1 MLNYVWFGMI
11 AISFMIGAI
20 KGNIEAVTN
29 AAIDSAKL
37 AVELSIGLIGI
48 MALWLGIM
56 KIAEVAGLINA
67 IARIVRPITL
77 WLFPDVPPDHPAVSA
92 MVLNIS
98 ANVLGLG
105 NAATPLGLK
114 AMQELQKLNPTEDTA
129 TNAMC
134 TFLAINTSSVQLI
147 LPATVVALMG
157 TNSSQIFIPTI
168 LATTC
173 STIAGVTAVKLLSKL
188 PRFAMPTGQDIGE

>member
-11 AISFMIGAI
+11 AMSFIVGAL
-20 KGNIEAVTN
+20 KGNIEAVTT

-37 AVELSIGLIGI
+37 AVDLSIGLIGI

-56 KIAEVAGLINA
+56 KIAEVAGLIDA

-98 ANVLGLG
+98 AN
-105 NAATPLGLK
+105 K
-114 AMQELQKLNPTEDTA
+114 
-129 TNAMC
+129 
-134 TFLAINTSSVQLI
+134 
-147 LPATVVALMG
+147 
-157 TNSSQIFIPTI
+157 
-168 LATTC
+168 
-173 STIAGVTAVKLLSKL
+173 
-188 PRFAMPTGQDIGE
+188 